1 MNLNRAEASL
11 PCLLRLNL
19 NQKGY
24 KSRLSKRVA
33 GGWVIAA
40 WLLVSL
46 HNARAQE
53 STELKQGTTLE
64 RRLSGGQSHDY
75 NLRLDS
81 AKFFNALIEQEGID
95 LEVVLV
101 GSDGKTIAH
110 SDNLNGDWGR
120 EIIAV
125 IVAGGEYRLRVSS
138 GNPKAPSGKYR
149 IRVSMSEPTLADD
162 EYAKAAR
169 DSDQATGLLTKG
181 DSDSLRSAVEKFKDA
196 SSFYRAH
203 GQKYDEALSLY
214 GIGLAQSQLGDFV
227 VALESYKACFSTFRA
242 LDDIPMQGSTLV
254 NIGGAYDVLGDATKA
269 LDAYEQALPLLHS
282 RGERESEAAALNN
295 IGKLYADLGNWEDAA
310 SHYRRAVFVFHELG
324 LTAREAI
331 TLTNVGGTDYLLG
344 DTTKALSE
352 FHEAL
357 ALHRKAANKRGES
370 DTLVQMG
377 NAYQKLGQMAEAT
390 QAYEDALKIT
400 QSIGDHWREG
410 KTLSGLGY
418 SYFLRGDRVKAL
430 DALQQSLKLLEGVND
445 HRGQGLALNMIGDV
459 YASIPQPDKA
469 ADSYNQAIKL
479 LEQVGD
485 SNHEAQALLGIARVE
500 RDQNQLSAARKHAEQ
515 GISLV
520 EQVRS
525 HAGAEQDR
533 ASYFATQQGMGEF
546 YIDLLMRMHKEEPH
560 AGHDVEAFNAA
571 ERQRARSLL
580 EMLAEARVDFRRGV
594 DPRLLAREHELSGLL
609 NSKAQRL
616 LTLRGAGTEEK
627 AAALKK
633 EISDLE
639 DQHRQLELEIRKSSP
654 EYAAVTQPQPL
665 TFKEIQQQVLD
676 PDTLLLEYSLGGE
689 QSYLW
694 VVSTAG
700 LKTYELPKRNEI
712 EKQVR
717 EVAELLTARGTYVRG
732 ELPDQKQARNA
743 KADAQLPQ
751 AAAKL
756 SQMVLAPAATDL
768 GHKRLVLITDGSL
781 QHVPFAMLPVPQHT
795 GAQSLS
801 DADQNQVASAQAG
814 ASALPQPAHYLVE
827 DHEIVSLP
835 SASTIAELRKE
846 VAGRKPAPGLVAVLA
861 DPVFEPSDPRVHIAY
876 AEAGKAAKASE
887 PQSAQPGNKQ
897 TEAGKAE
904 PVPVAKKTAAADTQ
918 SAPAQTGV
926 EAAQSDETRILE
938 HLAAADSA
946 STNGQLQIPRLPF
959 TRQEA
964 DRIMK
969 LASAKNS
976 LEALDFRASLATA
989 TSPDLGRYRYLHF
1002 ATHGYLDSE
1011 HPELS
1016 AIVLS
1021 LVDRNGQAEAGFLRA
1036 NDIYNLKLRA
1046 DLVVLS
1052 ACETGLGKEIRGEGI
1067 VGLTRGF
1074 MYAGVPRVIVSLW
1087 SVNDRATEE
1096 LMAAFYQKLLKD
1108 KLPPAEALRQAQIAM
1123 RRSRQWSSPYYWAAF
1138 VQQGE
1143 WR

>member
-1 MNLNRAEASL
+1 
-11 PCLLRLNL
+11 
-19 NQKGY
+19 
-24 KSRLSKRVA
+24 
-33 GGWVIAA
+33 
-40 WLLVSL
+40 
-46 HNARAQE
+46 
-53 STELKQGTTLE
+53 
-64 RRLSGGQSHDY
+64 
-75 NLRLDS
+75 
-81 AKFFNALIEQEGID
+81 
-95 LEVVLV
+95 
-101 GSDGKTIAH
+101 
-110 SDNLNGDWGR
+110 
-120 EIIAV
+120 
-125 IVAGGEYRLRVSS
+125 
-138 GNPKAPSGKYR
+138 
-149 IRVSMSEPTLADD
+149 
-162 EYAKAAR
+162 
-169 DSDQATGLLTKG
+169 
-181 DSDSLRSAVEKFKDA
+181 
-196 SSFYRAH
+196 
-203 GQKYDEALSLY
+203 
-214 GIGLAQSQLGDFV
+214 
-227 VALESYKACFSTFRA
+227 
-242 LDDIPMQGSTLV
+242 
-254 NIGGAYDVLGDATKA
+254 
-269 LDAYEQALPLLHS
+269 
-282 RGERESEAAALNN
+282 
-295 IGKLYADLGNWEDAA
+295 
-310 SHYRRAVFVFHELG
+310 
-324 LTAREAI
+324 
-331 TLTNVGGTDYLLG
+331 
-344 DTTKALSE
+344 
-352 FHEAL
+352 
-357 ALHRKAANKRGES
+357 
-370 DTLVQMG
+370 
-377 NAYQKLGQMAEAT
+377 
-390 QAYEDALKIT
+390 
-400 QSIGDHWREG
+400 
-410 KTLSGLGY
+410 
-418 SYFLRGDRVKAL
+418 
-430 DALQQSLKLLEGVND
+430 
-445 HRGQGLALNMIGDV
+445 
-459 YASIPQPDKA
+459 
-469 ADSYNQAIKL
+469 
-479 LEQVGD
+479 
-485 SNHEAQALLGIARVE
+485 
-500 RDQNQLSAARKHAEQ
+500 
-515 GISLV
+515 
-520 EQVRS
+520 
-525 HAGAEQDR
+525 
-533 ASYFATQQGMGEF
+533 
-546 YIDLLMRMHKEEPH
+546 
-560 AGHDVEAFNAA
+560 
-571 ERQRARSLL
+571 
-580 EMLAEARVDFRRGV
+580 
-594 DPRLLAREHELSGLL
+594 
-609 NSKAQRL
+609 
-616 LTLRGAGTEEK
+616 
-627 AAALKK
+627 KK

-781 QHVPFAMLPVPQHT
+781 QHVPFAILPVAEAT
-795 GAQSLS
+795 GVQPPSTARK
-801 DADQNQVASAQAG
+801 NQVASAQAG
-814 ASALPQPAHYLVE
+814 ASALPKSAHYLVE

-876 AEAGKAAKASE
+876 AEAGKAA
-887 PQSAQPGNKQ
+887 
-897 TEAGKAE
+897 KAE

-1123 RRSRQWSSPYYWAAF
+1123 RRSKQWSSPYYWAAF